1 MRIAIILFFATAM
14 LAKLSIAAPQFA
26 VKTVVIDA
34 GHGGKD
40 PGAIGLNKTREKDVA
55 LSVALNLGKKIKDN
69 FPDVKIIYTR
79 STDVFIPLVE
89 RANIANRNKADLFI
103 SIHCNSSTNRT
114 AFGSSTYVL
123 GLHKTEDNL
132 EVAKR
137 ENAVIEL
144 EDDVDKNYDFNPNTP
159 EGHIIMSM
167 KQNAFLD
174 QSIDIAAR
182 IESELTGS
190 KESHK
195 SRGVKQAGFFVL
207 YKTSMPSLLAEIGF
221 ISNPTEEMYLA
232 SKEGQDEI
240 AEGIF
245 NAFLGYKNA
254 IEKTPK
260 SSSSSVNNN
269 AVPSKS
275 ESADNDVSVIA
286 NANTPPKKAV
296 ATDEETKPIAKTNNI
311 EVKISSTNSASKVN
325 NANTETTANSNTIK
339 PTTNAPS
346 GSNVTATTNKE
357 PAVNPS
363 SIKPNNIETTAVAT
377 SSAKSD
383 EYAFFLQ
390 LLASAKPLSAYP
402 KLKDFF
408 GNIEVETLPNG
419 VNRFMA
425 GKFSSY
431 EEAEKLQSKA
441 AANGYPDAFV
451 IAYKNGVRLDVNAT
465 KALKRK

>member
-1 MRIAIILFFATAM
+1 VRIAIILFFATAM
-14 LAKLSIAAPQFA
+14 LAKLSIAVPQFA

-245 NAFLGYKNA
+245 NAFLGYKNT
-254 IEKTPK
+254 IEKAPK
-260 SSSSSVNNN
+260 SSSAAVNNN

-296 ATDEETKPIAKTNNI
+296 ANDEETKPIAKSNN
-311 EVKISSTNSASKVN
+311 EVKTSPTNSAGKVN

-346 GSNVTATTNKE
+346 ASNATAATNKE

-363 SIKPNNIETTAVAT
+363 SIKPNNVETPALTA
-377 SSAKSD
+377 SSTKAN
-383 EYAFFLQ
+383 EYTFFLQ

-402 KLKDFF
+402 KLKELF

-419 VNRFMA
+419 VNRFLA
-425 GKFSSY
+425 GKFSSF
-431 EEAEKLQSKA
+431 EEAEKLQPKA

-465 KALKRK
+465 RALKGR